1 MAFAQ
6 GVVREVL
13 MSLLSFPVIA
23 GTTLAVLIGVSLGLL
38 GGGGSILTVP
48 ILVYVIGVP
57 AHEAIALSL
66 LVVGTT
72 SLAALIPHAR
82 AQRVQWK
89 TGALFGATSMV
100 GAFGAG
106 KLAHFI
112 PATALLLLFGGMMLI
127 TAVAMMRGK
136 ASAEDPPHVAE
147 RKLSELPILKIVL
160 EGLAVG
166 AVTGLVGAGGGFLVV
181 PALVLLGKLP
191 MRIAVGTSLLVIA
204 MKSFAG
210 FAGYISSVS
219 VDWPLA
225 AVVTLAAVLGS
236 FGGGALA
243 GRVPQ
248 ALLRR
253 GFAWFVVVMA
263 VFILFQEIP
272 RALGAP
278 IDLATAW
285 PLVLGASAVPAVLAA
300 IDLVRRSRAA
310 PASS

>member
-1 MAFAQ
+1 
-6 GVVREVL
+6 
-13 MSLLSFPVIA
+13 MSLLSLPVIA

-38 GGGGSILTVP
+38 GGGGSMLTVP

-57 AHEAIALSL
+57 AHEAIAMSL

-72 SLAALIPHAR
+72 SVAALVPHAR
-82 AQRVQWK
+82 AQRVRWK

-100 GAFGAG
+100 GAFSAG
-106 KLAHFI
+106 KLAHAV
-112 PATALLLLFGGMMLI
+112 PATALLLLFGAMMLV

-136 ASAEDPPHVAE
+136 SPAEDPPETGE
-147 RKLSELPILKIVL
+147 RELSELPILTIVL

-166 AVTGLVGAGGGFLVV
+166 AATGLVGAGGGFLVV

-204 MKSFAG
+204 MNSFAG
-210 FAGYISSVS
+210 LAGTIQSVS

-225 AVVTLAAVLGS
+225 ALVTLAAVIGS
-236 FGGGALA
+236 VGGGALA

-278 IDLATAW
+278 LDLATAW

-300 IDLVRRSRAA
+300 VDLTRGARAA
-310 PASS
+310 TSA